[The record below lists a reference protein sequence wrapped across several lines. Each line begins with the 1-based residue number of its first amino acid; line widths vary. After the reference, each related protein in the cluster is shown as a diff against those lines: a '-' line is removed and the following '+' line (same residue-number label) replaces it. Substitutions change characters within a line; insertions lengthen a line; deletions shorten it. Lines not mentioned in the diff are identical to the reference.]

1 MAYSPDRLTMKIL
14 FIEDESALQK
24 TISDLLTREGYEVLS
39 ALDGEVGLRLAKSE
53 SPDLILLD
61 LVLPRIDGFGVLKFL
76 KGNADL
82 KDIPVIVLTN
92 LEEVGDVEKVL
103 SLGATT
109 YLVKANY
116 SLEDVLEKIQQALNP
131 EIATSAVPIP
141 KLPEL

>member
-1 MAYSPDRLTMKIL
+1 MSKIL

-24 TISDLLTREGYEVLS
+24 TISDLLEREGHEVLS
-39 ALDGEVGLRLAKSE
+39 ALDGEVGLRLAQSE
-53 SPDLILLD
+53 RPDLILLD
-61 LVLPRIDGFGVLKFL
+61 LVLPRIDGFAVLKSL

-92 LEEVGDVEKVL
+92 LEEAEHIEKVL

-116 SLEDVLEKIQQALNP
+116 GLEDVLEKVQQALNP
-131 EIATSAVPIP
+131 EVAGQAKGI
-141 KLPEL
+141 